1 MEFDRDRQEIAQL
14 ILEVLPLT
22 MRVVA
27 AQMRDA
33 RHGLSTAH
41 LPALAALDHKPCT
54 QRELA
59 EMMSVSGPTMSNTLT
74 TLETRGWIQRQRSKE
89 DRRVILIEITEA
101 GHKVLRESM
110 EDMEVQI
117 QRLLVGLDE
126 QQDAQLK
133 QGLLILQSVFL
144 RALSEIMGHKNE

>member
-1 MEFDRDRQEIAQL
+1 MEFDRDRKEIAQL

-27 AQMRDA
+27 AKMRDA

-41 LPALAALDHKPCT
+41 LPTLAALDHKPCT

-74 TLETRGWIQRQRSKE
+74 TLEARGWIRRQRSQE
-89 DRRVILIEITEA
+89 DRRVIMIEISEA
-101 GHKVLRESM
+101 GHRVLRESM
-110 EDMEVQI
+110 EDMEIQI
-117 QRLLVGLDE
+117 QQLLVGLDE

-133 QGLLILQSVFL
+133 QGLLILQSVFM
-144 RALSEIMGHKNE
+144 RALGEIFGSGGA